1 MSTVR
6 PRRVIQH
13 HVPGPSSRRRPS
25 PVAAP
30 RRVRVH
36 PRRFSG
42 RCAIRRTPRR
52 VAARERSRCVTDARG
67 RGRRDDRRGRADA
80 VRRASDARAGDWLGA
95 DESAVTRR
103 LGRIRRRFD
112 AGRRRCGRGG
122 ARGGVD
128 AAGTGPRVGGRTRG
142 SGRGRIAS
150 REIEQVI
157 ERGLT
162 ERDARAIGTIDR
174 TREGDAERRT
184 TSQTWTRRL
193 CRDAHPKT

>member
-1 MSTVR
+1 M
-6 PRRVIQH
+6 IQH

-67 RGRRDDRRGRADA
+67 RGRRDDRRARADA

-142 SGRGRIAS
+142 RGRGRIAS
-150 REIEQVI
+150 REIERAGKFPTSGGIRPGADVL
-157 ERGLT
+157 EVLRETAVGLG
-162 ERDARAIGTIDR
+162 RWKRKLSSVD
-174 TREGDAERRT
+174 
-184 TSQTWTRRL
+184 
-193 CRDAHPKT
+193 